1 MKSDQN
7 NMTIAY
13 WCILIAAILPY
24 GLVFVAKAGAK
35 GFDNR
40 APRDWYA
47 RAEGFRQRAIW
58 AQQNSYE
65 IFPLFA
71 AGVII
76 AHLTATPQGWIDG
89 LAIGFV
95 ASRIA
100 FAICYIADL
109 HLARSLV
116 WTFGFAC
123 CVALFIIAA

>member
-1 MKSDQN
+1 
-7 NMTIAY
+7 MTIAY
-13 WCILIAAILPY
+13 WCVLIAGILPY
-24 GLVFVAKAGAK
+24 GLIFIAKAGAK

-40 APRDWYA
+40 APRDWYG
-47 RAEGFRQRAIW
+47 RAEGYRQRAVW

-71 AGVII
+71 AAVII
-76 AHLTATPQGWIDG
+76 AHLGGATQAWIDA
-89 LAIGFV
+89 LAIAFV

-100 FAICYIADL
+100 FGACYIADL

-116 WTFGFAC
+116 WTLGFGC